1 MVRGM
6 AAKKPP
12 AKRPVFTRD
21 EMSTGKGSK
30 LVRRAATALSTGTGA
45 LPTPQVDTMKPKPP
59 DAVRDEIRFRER
71 ASTAAIVGPVLA
83 KQKAAP
89 ADLFAKRK
97 MKEAE
102 ANLPDWNAEGFD
114 DEVYPEDEVAEEVD
128 PDKTDPGL
136 DKAVR

>member
-1 MVRGM
+1 M

-30 LVRRAATALSTGTGA
+30 LVRRAATALSTAGTTGA
-45 LPTPQVDTMKPKPP
+45 FPMLKVDTMKPKAP

-71 ASTAAIVGPVLA
+71 AATAAIVGPVLA

-89 ADLFAKRK
+89 ADLFARQK

-102 ANLPDWNAEGFD
+102 ANLPDWDAEGFD
-114 DEVYPEDEVAEEVD
+114 DEVYPEDGVAEEVD
-128 PDKTDPGL
+128 ADKTDPGL
-136 DKAVR
+136 DKP